1 MDDVTLLL
9 VWGLILDLLRET
21 TVQHEACPRLI
32 SLGNRSPSVKAAHS
46 EIVIVTL
53 NHIFSILV
61 GTGNGPSGMNGTQDF
76 QAVVFMQSSSHDEAP
91 DDDGG
96 APSTHAW
103 I

>member
-1 MDDVTLLL
+1 M
-9 VWGLILDLLRET
+9 
-21 TVQHEACPRLI
+21 
-32 SLGNRSPSVKAAHS
+32 
-46 EIVIVTL
+46 IVTL

-91 DDDGG
+91 DDEGG